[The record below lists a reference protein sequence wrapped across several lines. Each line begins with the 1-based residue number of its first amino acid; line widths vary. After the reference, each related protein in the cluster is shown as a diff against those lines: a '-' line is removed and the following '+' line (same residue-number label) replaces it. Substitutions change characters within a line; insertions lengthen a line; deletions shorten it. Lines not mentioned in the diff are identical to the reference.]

1 MQSANERRLALLEK
15 LCARRYD
22 KIENLAFEFGV
33 DRRTIERDVE
43 LLSISHPIYT
53 TKGTG
58 GGVHIMEGYDLYRKY
73 LTDKQCKF
81 LEEIAITVTG
91 DEQAIVLSILKE
103 FSKKKELCQV

>member
-1 MQSANERRLALLEK
+1 MQSANERRLALLETM
-15 LCARRYD
+15 CVRRYD

-58 GGVHIMEGYDLYRKY
+58 GGVHIMEGYDLHKKY
-73 LTDKQCKF
+73 LSDKQCRC
-81 LEEIAITVTG
+81 LEEIAVTATG
-91 DEQAIVLSILKE
+91 ENKQIISSILRE
-103 FSKKKELCQV
+103 FSKRKEYCY